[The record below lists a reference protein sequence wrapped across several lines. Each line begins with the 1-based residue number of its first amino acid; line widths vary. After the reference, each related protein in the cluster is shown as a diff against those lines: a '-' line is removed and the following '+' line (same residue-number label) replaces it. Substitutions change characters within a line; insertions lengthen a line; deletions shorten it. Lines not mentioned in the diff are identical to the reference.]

1 MEEAIRRAVST
12 GDFLHLKRHL
22 PSITEDGVIVEV
34 LTASEETL
42 LCRIYTP
49 MTGEILNRFSLQP
62 IMASLFPVAA
72 QANIIELVGTV
83 HTITASRNEIND
95 IVYVVPIQ
103 ELESGMVHITGACNL
118 FFA

>member
-1 MEEAIRRAVST
+1 
-12 GDFLHLKRHL
+12 
-22 PSITEDGVIVEV
+22 
-34 LTASEETL
+34 
-42 LCRIYTP
+42 
-49 MTGEILNRFSLQP
+49 
-62 IMASLFPVAA
+62 MASLFPVAA